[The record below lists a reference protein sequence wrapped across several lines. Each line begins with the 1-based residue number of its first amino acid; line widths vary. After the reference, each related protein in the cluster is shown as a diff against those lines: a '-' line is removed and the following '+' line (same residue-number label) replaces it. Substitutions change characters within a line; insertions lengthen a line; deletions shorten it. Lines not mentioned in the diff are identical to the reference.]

1 MRNNLDRHLSA
12 VRNLGILAHVD
23 AGKTTVTERILYAT
37 GTTHKRGEVHDGTTI
52 TDFDPQERDR
62 GITIFAAAVSCDWDG
77 HRINLIDTPGH
88 VDFADE
94 VGRSLRVLDGAVAVF
109 DAVAGVEPQSESV
122 WRQADRHGVPRIAFV
137 NKLDRVG
144 ADLDTAVASIR
155 ERLHPVPLV
164 VQLPIGTENAFTGV
178 VDLLRMRALTWNDG
192 SDTAAETVVEAVVEA
207 VVPEELREEAL
218 RRRRMLEEA
227 VAERHPA
234 ALEEFCDRE
243 TLSADTLSRALRDLT
258 RTGDGV
264 VVLCGS
270 AYRNRGI
277 EPLLD
282 AVVAY
287 LPSPLDVPPV
297 CGMRDGVD
305 GMRHADGEMHKAV
318 NDMQESV
325 DRMQDGA
332 DDVQGGVDRMQ
343 DGADDVQGGVDRM
356 QDGADDVQGGVDRMQ
371 DGADDVQGGVDRM
384 QDVVGEQRAAD
395 PAAPFAAL
403 AFKVS
408 ATPTGRLTYLRVY
421 SGTIEKGDAVW
432 ESGARRTERIGR
444 ILSVQADRHAQLER
458 AVAGDI
464 VAVVGLKS
472 ARAGST
478 LCAPGAPIVLEPPGV
493 PEPVVSVAVE
503 ALASTDADRLASALA
518 RLAEEDPSL
527 VVRTDPETGQT
538 VLSGMGELHL
548 EVAVEKV
555 RRGLGVEVNVGRPRV
570 TYRETVA
577 RGVSGLVFRH
587 VKQDGGAGQ
596 FAQVVLDVEPLG
608 AAGVGSAGGAE
619 GSGGDTE
626 IGAESGF
633 VFRSAVV
640 GGRVPQEYVRAVEAG
655 CRDALAEGPL
665 GGHPVTG
672 LRVTLTDGAT
682 HVKDSSE
689 MAFRTAGRLGLR
701 EALRGCAMVLLEP
714 VVEVT
719 VTVPQD
725 AVGGVLG
732 DLAARRGRVTDS
744 TVRGGSAVVTATV
757 PLAELFGYATRLR
770 SRTQGRG
777 TFSARPTGYAPAPA
791 SAATPGAAT
800 MK

>member
-1 MRNNLDRHLSA
+1 MISDHQKGQRAVRTNLNSLA
-12 VRNLGILAHVD
+12 VVRNLGILAHVD

-37 GTTHKRGEVHDGTTI
+37 GTTHRRGEVHDGTTI

-62 GITIFAAAVSCDWDG
+62 GITIFAAAVSCAWEG

-94 VGRSLRVLDGAVAVF
+94 VERSLRVLDGAVAVF

-137 NKLDRVG
+137 NKLDRAG

-155 ERLHPVPLV
+155 ERLHPAPLV
-164 VQLPIGTENAFTGV
+164 VQLPIGAEDGFRGV
-178 VDLLRMRALTWNDG
+178 VDLVRMRALVWGDA
-192 SDTAAETVVEAVVEA
+192 SDTAVEGP
-207 VVPEELREEAL
+207 VPQELREEAQ
-218 RRRRMLEEA
+218 RRRRLLEEA
-227 VAERHPA
+227 VAELHTG
-234 ALEEFCDRE
+234 ALEEFCMRATVSAQ
-243 TLSADTLSRALRDLT
+243 TLVAALRDLT
-258 RTGDGV
+258 RSGDGV

-270 AYRNRGI
+270 AYRNRGM

-282 AVVAY
+282 AVVSY
-287 LPSPLDVPPV
+287 LPSPLDVP
-297 CGMRDGVD
+297 
-305 GMRHADGEMHKAV
+305 A
-318 NDMQESV
+318 
-325 DRMQDGA
+325 
-332 DDVQGGVDRMQ
+332 VQGTF
-343 DGADDVQGGVDRM
+343 DGT
-356 QDGADDVQGGVDRMQ
+356 
-371 DGADDVQGGVDRM
+371 
-384 QDVVGEQRAAD
+384 EQERAAD

-403 AFKVS
+403 AFKVN
-408 ATPTGRLTYLRVY
+408 ATATGRLTYLRVY

-432 ESGARRTERIGR
+432 DAGVRRTERIGR
-444 ILSVQADRHAQLER
+444 ILRVQADRHAPVDR

-493 PEPVVSVAVE
+493 AEPVVSVAVE
-503 ALASTDADRLASALA
+503 ARRSTDADKLASALA
-518 RLAEEDPSL
+518 RLTEEDPSL

-548 EVAVEKV
+548 EVAAEKL
-555 RRGLGVEVNVGRPRV
+555 RSAHGLEVNVGRPRV
-570 TYRETVA
+570 SYRETVG

-596 FAQVVLDVEPLG
+596 FAHVVLDVEPLD
-608 AAGVGSAGGAE
+608 E
-619 GSGGDTE
+619 GFE
-626 IGAESGF
+626 
-633 VFRSAVV
+633 FRSAVV

-672 LRVTLTDGAT
+672 LRVTLSDGAT

-689 MAFRTAGRLGLR
+689 TAFRTAGRLGLR
-701 EALRGCAMVLLEP
+701 EALRACAMVLLEP

-719 VTVPQD
+719 VTVPED

-732 DLAARRGRVTDS
+732 DLAARRGRVSGS
-744 TVRGGSAVVTATV
+744 TAAGGAAVVTATV

-777 TFSARPTGYAPAPA
+777 TFTARPMGYAPAPA
-791 SAATPGAAT
+791 ATAVR
-800 MK
+800 

>member
-1 MRNNLDRHLSA
+1 MRTNLDRHLTNPLAA

-23 AGKTTVTERILYAT
+23 AGKTTVTERILFAT
-37 GTTHKRGEVHDGTTI
+37 GTTHKRGEVHEGTTV
-52 TDFDPQERDR
+52 TDFDSQERDR
-62 GITIFAAAVSCDWDG
+62 GITIFAAAVSCAWDG
-77 HRINLIDTPGH
+77 HRVNLIDTPGH

-94 VGRSLRVLDGAVAVF
+94 VERSLRVLDGAVAVF

-137 NKLDRVG
+137 NKLDRAG

-155 ERLHPVPLV
+155 ERLHPTPLV
-164 VQLPIGTENAFTGV
+164 VQLPIGAEDEFTGV
-178 VDLLRMRALTWNDG
+178 VDLLRMRALTWDDDG
-192 SDTAAETVVEAVVEA
+192 GTATEGP
-207 VVPEELREEAL
+207 VPDALAEEAG
-218 RRRRMLEEA
+218 RRRRLLEEA

-243 TLSADTLSRALRDLT
+243 TLSAGTLAAALRDLT
-258 RTGDGV
+258 HSGDGV

-270 AYRNRGI
+270 AYRNRGV

-287 LPSPLDVPPV
+287 LPSPLDVPAV
-297 CGMRDGVD
+297 CGMHDGVD
-305 GMRHADGEMHKAV
+305 ER
-318 NDMQESV
+318 
-325 DRMQDGA
+325 RP
-332 DDVQGGVDRMQ
+332 
-343 DGADDVQGGVDRM
+343 
-356 QDGADDVQGGVDRMQ
+356 
-371 DGADDVQGGVDRM
+371 
-384 QDVVGEQRAAD
+384 AD

-403 AFKVS
+403 AFKVN

-421 SGTIEKGDAVW
+421 SGTIEKGATVWDA
-432 ESGARRTERIGR
+432 GARRTERIGR
-444 ILSVQADRHAQLER
+444 ILRVQADRHAQLDR

-478 LCAPGAPIVLEPPGV
+478 LCAPGAPLVLEPPSV
-493 PEPVVSVAVE
+493 ADPVVSVAVE
-503 ALASTDADRLASALA
+503 ARRSTDAERLASALA

-527 VVRTDPETGQT
+527 VVRTDAETGQT

-548 EVAVEKV
+548 EVAVEKI
-555 RRGLGVEVNVGRPRV
+555 RRDQGLDVNVGRPRV
-570 TYRETVA
+570 SYRETVA
-577 RGVSGLVFRH
+577 GGVSGLVFRH

-596 FAQVVLDVEPLG
+596 FAHVVLDVEPLE
-608 AAGVGSAGGAE
+608 SEDGAE
-619 GSGGDTE
+619 GFE
-626 IGAESGF
+626 
-633 VFRSAVV
+633 FRSAVV

-655 CRDALAEGPL
+655 CRDALGEGPL

-689 MAFRTAGRLGLR
+689 MAFRTAGRLALR
-701 EALRGCAMVLLEP
+701 EALRGCAMLLLEP

-719 VTVPQD
+719 VTVPED
-725 AVGGVLG
+725 AVGSVLG
-732 DLAARRGRVTDS
+732 DLAARRGRVTGS
-744 TVRGGSAVVTATV
+744 ATRGGAAVVTATV

-777 TFSARPTGYAPAPA
+777 TFTARPTGYAPAPA
-791 SAATPGAAT
+791 AVPAR
-800 MK
+800 

>member
-1 MRNNLDRHLSA
+1 MRNHLDRQLHT

-37 GTTHKRGEVHDGTTI
+37 GTTHKRGEVHDGTTV

-77 HRINLIDTPGH
+77 HRVNLIDTPGH

-94 VGRSLRVLDGAVAVF
+94 VERALRVLDGAVAVF

-137 NKLDRVG
+137 NKLDRAG
-144 ADLDTAVASIR
+144 ADLDAAVESIR
-155 ERLHPVPLV
+155 TRLHPLPLA
-164 VQLPIGTENAFTGV
+164 VQLPIGVEDGFTGV
-178 VDLLRMRALTWNDG
+178 VDLLRMRALTWNDAG
-192 SDTAAETVVEAVVEA
+192 ETAVEGEVPQELAAES
-207 VVPEELREEAL
+207 L
-218 RRRRMLEEA
+218 RRRRLLEEA

-243 TLSADTLSRALRDLT
+243 TLSARTLSSALRDLT
-258 RTGDGV
+258 RTGDAL

-297 CGMRDGVD
+297 SGTRDGAAKH
-305 GMRHADGEMHKAV
+305 GTRPGGLAAAAP
-318 NDMQESV
+318 
-325 DRMQDGA
+325 DGA
-332 DDVQGGVDRMQ
+332 
-343 DGADDVQGGVDRM
+343 
-356 QDGADDVQGGVDRMQ
+356 
-371 DGADDVQGGVDRM
+371 
-384 QDVVGEQRAAD
+384 GERRPAD
-395 PAAPFAAL
+395 PGAPFAAL
-403 AFKVS
+403 AFKVA
-408 ATPTGRLTYLRVY
+408 ATATGRLTYLRVY
-421 SGTIEKGDAVW
+421 SGTIEKGDPVW
-432 ESGARRTERIGR
+432 ESGTRRTERIGR
-444 ILSVQADRHAQLER
+444 ILRVQADRHAQVDR

-464 VAVVGLKS
+464 VAVVGLRS

-478 LCAPGAPIVLEPPGV
+478 LCAPEAPVVLEPPGV
-493 PEPVVSVAVE
+493 PDPVVSVAVE
-503 ALASTDADRLASALA
+503 PRTNADADRLASALA
-518 RLAEEDPSL
+518 RLSEEDPSL
-527 VVRTDPETGQT
+527 VVRTDAETGQT

-548 EVAVEKV
+548 EVAVEKI
-555 RRGLGVEVNVGRPRV
+555 RSGLGIEVVVGRPRV

-577 RGVSGLVFRH
+577 RGVSGAVFRH

-596 FAQVVLDVEPLG
+596 FAHVVLDVEPLG
-608 AAGVGSAGGAE
+608 AAGAGEAAGTPDAA
-619 GSGGDTE
+619 GDT
-626 IGAESGF
+626 GTAF
-633 VFRSAVV
+633 AFRSAVV

-672 LRVTLTDGAT
+672 VRVTLVDGAT

-689 MAFRTAGRLGLR
+689 TAFRTAGRLGMR
-701 EALRGCAMVLLEP
+701 EALRACAMVLLEP

-719 VTVPQD
+719 VTVPED

-732 DLAARRGRVTDS
+732 DLAGRRGRITDS
-744 TVRGGSAVVTATV
+744 AVRGGSAVVTATV

-777 TFSARPTGYAPAPA
+777 AFTARPTGYAPAPA
-791 SAATPGAAT
+791 PTTAVTPAR
-800 MK
+800 

>member
-1 MRNNLDRHLSA
+1 MRTHTNTRTNPLTT

-23 AGKTTVTERILYAT
+23 AGKTTVTERILYTT
-37 GTTHKRGEVHDGTTI
+37 GTTHKRGEVHDGTTV

-62 GITIFAAAVSCDWDG
+62 GITIFAAAVSCSWHG

-94 VGRSLRVLDGAVAVF
+94 VERSLRVLDGAVAVF

-122 WRQADRHGVPRIAFV
+122 WRQADRHDVPRIAFV
-137 NKLDRVG
+137 NKMDRAG

-164 VQLPIGTENAFTGV
+164 VQLPIGTEDGFTGV
-178 VDLLRMRALTWNDG
+178 VDLPRMRALVWADG
-192 SDTAAETVVEAVVEA
+192 ADTAEERPVPDALHEEAV
-207 VVPEELREEAL
+207 
-218 RRRRMLEEA
+218 RRRRLLEEQ

-243 TLSADTLSRALRDLT
+243 ALTADTLAAALRDLT
-258 RTGDGV
+258 HTGDGV

-270 AYRNRGI
+270 AYRNRGV

-297 CGMRDGVD
+297 HGTHDGT
-305 GMRHADGEMHKAV
+305 E
-318 NDMQESV
+318 QE
-325 DRMQDGA
+325 RP
-332 DDVQGGVDRMQ
+332 
-343 DGADDVQGGVDRM
+343 
-356 QDGADDVQGGVDRMQ
+356 
-371 DGADDVQGGVDRM
+371 
-384 QDVVGEQRAAD
+384 AD
-395 PAAPFAAL
+395 PAAPMAAL
-403 AFKVS
+403 AFKVN

-421 SGTIEKGDAVW
+421 SGTIEKGATVW
-432 ESGARRTERIGR
+432 DSGTRRTERIGR
-444 ILSVQADRHAQLER
+444 ILRVRADRHDPLER

-478 LCAPGAPIVLEPPGV
+478 LCAPDAPLLLEPPGV
-493 PEPVVSVAVE
+493 AEPVVHVAVE
-503 ALASTDADRLASALA
+503 AKRSTDTDRLASALA
-518 RLAEEDPSL
+518 RLTEEDPSL
-527 VVRTDPETGQT
+527 TVRTDPETGQT

-548 EVAVEKV
+548 EVATERV
-555 RRGLGVEVNVGRPRV
+555 RREHGLEVAVGRPGV
-570 TYRETVA
+570 AYRETVGE
-577 RGVSGLVFRH
+577 GVTGFVHRH

-596 FAQVVLDVEPLG
+596 FAHVVLDVEPW
-608 AAGVGSAGGAE
+608 E
-619 GSGGDTE
+619 EDTE
-626 IGAESGF
+626 GGGGF
-633 VFRSAVV
+633 VFRSTVV

-672 LRVTLTDGAT
+672 LRVTLTDGQT
-682 HVKDSSE
+682 HVKDSSDT
-689 MAFRTAGRLGLR
+689 AFRTAGRFGLR
-701 EALRGCAMVLLEP
+701 DALRASAMVLLEP
-714 VVEVT
+714 VVDVT
-719 VTVPQD
+719 VTVPED

-732 DLAARRGRVTDS
+732 DLAARRGRVTGS
-744 TVRGGSAVVTATV
+744 ATRGGAAVVTATV

-777 TFSARPTGYAPAPA
+777 TFTARPTGYAPAPT
-791 SAATPGAAT
+791 AAAQTR
-800 MK
+800 

>member
-1 MRNNLDRHLSA
+1 MRNDLHTPDRPLAA

-37 GTTHKRGEVHDGTTI
+37 GTTHKRGEVHDGTTV

-62 GITIFAAAVSCDWDG
+62 GITIFAAAVSCAWNG
-77 HRINLIDTPGH
+77 HRVNLIDTPGH

-94 VGRSLRVLDGAVAVF
+94 VERALRVLDGAVAVF

-137 NKLDRVG
+137 NKMDRAG

-155 ERLHPVPLV
+155 DRLHPVPLV
-164 VQLPIGTENAFTGV
+164 VQLPIGAEDTFTGV
-178 VDLLRMRALTWNDG
+178 VDLVRMRALTWEEG
-192 SDTAAETVVEAVVEA
+192 AETAVEGPVVG
-207 VVPEELREEAL
+207 ELREEAL
-218 RRRRMLEEA
+218 RRRRLLEEA

-234 ALEEFCDRE
+234 ALEEFCDGE
-243 TLSADTLSRALRDLT
+243 ALSADTLTTALRDLT
-258 RTGDGV
+258 LSGDGV

-282 AVVAY
+282 AVVDC
-287 LPSPLDVPPV
+287 LPSPLDVPAV
-297 CGMRDGVD
+297 RGTRGAH
-305 GMRHADGEMHKAV
+305 GTREAADE
-318 NDMQESV
+318 
-325 DRMQDGA
+325 R
-332 DDVQGGVDRMQ
+332 RP
-343 DGADDVQGGVDRM
+343 
-356 QDGADDVQGGVDRMQ
+356 
-371 DGADDVQGGVDRM
+371 
-384 QDVVGEQRAAD
+384 AD

-408 ATPTGRLTYLRVY
+408 ATATGRLTYLRVY
-421 SGTIEKGDAVW
+421 SGTVEKGETVWDAT
-432 ESGARRTERIGR
+432 ARRTERIGR
-444 ILSVQADRHAQLER
+444 ILRVRADRHAPLDR

-464 VAVVGLKS
+464 VAVVGLKA

-478 LCAPGAPIVLEPPGV
+478 LCAPDAPIVLEPPGV
-493 PEPVVSVAVE
+493 ADPVVSVAVE
-503 ALASTDADRLASALA
+503 PRRAADAERLVSALA

-527 VVRTDPETGQT
+527 TVRTDPETGQT

-548 EVAVEKV
+548 EVAVEKIC
-555 RRGLGVEVNVGRPRV
+555 RTLGLEINVGRPRV

-596 FAQVVLDVEPLG
+596 FAHVVLDVEP
-608 AAGVGSAGGAE
+608 SE
-619 GSGGDTE
+619 ED
-626 IGAESGF
+626 GF
-633 VFRSAVV
+633 AFRSAVV

-665 GGHPVTG
+665 GGHAVTG

-689 MAFRTAGRLGLR
+689 TAFRTAGRLGLR
-701 EALRGCAMVLLEP
+701 EALRACAMTLLEP
-714 VVEVT
+714 VAEVT
-719 VTVPQD
+719 VTVPED
-725 AVGGVLG
+725 AVGTVLG
-732 DLAARRGRVTDS
+732 DLAARRGRVTGS
-744 TVRGGSAVVTATV
+744 AVRGGAAVVTATV

-777 TFSARPTGYAPAPA
+777 TFTARPTGYAPAPVTVA
-791 SAATPGAAT
+791 SAPAAVGTP
-800 MK
+800 

>member
-1 MRNNLDRHLSA
+1 MRTALNRRPTT

-37 GTTHKRGEVHDGTTI
+37 GTTHRRGEVHDGTTV

-94 VGRSLRVLDGAVAVF
+94 VERSLRVLDGAVAVF

-137 NKLDRVG
+137 NKLDRAG

-155 ERLHPVPLV
+155 ERLHAAPLV
-164 VQLPIGTENAFTGV
+164 VQVPIGAEDGFTGV
-178 VDLLRMRALTWNDG
+178 VDLVRMRALVWTDG
-192 SDTAAETVVEAVVEA
+192 AEAVVEKP
-207 VVPEELREEAL
+207 VPQELRDEAV
-218 RRRRMLEEA
+218 RRRRLLEEA
-227 VAERHPA
+227 VAELHPA
-234 ALEEFCDRE
+234 ALEEFCDQE
-243 TLSADTLSRALRDLT
+243 TLTAATLASALRDLT

-297 CGMRDGVD
+297 RGTLDGV
-305 GMRHADGEMHKAV
+305 E
-318 NDMQESV
+318 QE
-325 DRMQDGA
+325 
-332 DDVQGGVDRMQ
+332 
-343 DGADDVQGGVDRM
+343 
-356 QDGADDVQGGVDRMQ
+356 
-371 DGADDVQGGVDRM
+371 
-384 QDVVGEQRAAD
+384 RAAD
-395 PAAPFAAL
+395 PDAPLAAL

-408 ATPTGRLTYLRVY
+408 ATATGRLTYLRLY
-421 SGTIEKGDAVW
+421 SGTIEKGDTVW
-432 ESGARRTERIGR
+432 DAGARRSERIGR
-444 ILSVQADRHAQLER
+444 ILRVQADRHAQVER

-478 LCAPGAPIVLEPPGV
+478 LCAPGAPLVLEPPSV
-493 PEPVVSVAVE
+493 ADPVVTVAVE
-503 ALASTDADRLASALA
+503 AARSTDTDRLATALA

-548 EVAVEKV
+548 EVAVEKL
-555 RRGLGVEVNVGRPRV
+555 RRAHGLDVQVGRPKV
-570 TYRETVA
+570 TYRETVV
-577 RGVSGLVFRH
+577 RGTSGHVHRH

-596 FAQVVLDVEPLG
+596 FAQVVLDVEPL
-608 AAGVGSAGGAE
+608 E
-619 GSGGDTE
+619 T
-626 IGAESGF
+626 GF
-633 VFRSAVV
+633 EFRSTVV

-665 GGHPVTG
+665 DGHPVTG

-689 MAFRTAGRLGLR
+689 MAFRTAGRFALQG
-701 EALRGCAMVLLEP
+701 ALRASTMTLLEP

-719 VTVPQD
+719 VTVPED
-725 AVGGVLG
+725 AVGSVLG
-732 DLAARRGRVTDS
+732 DLAARRGRVSGSATRS
-744 TVRGGSAVVTATV
+744 GSAVVTATV

-777 TFSARPTGYAPAPA
+777 TFTARPTGYAPAPVTV
-791 SAATPGAAT
+791 SAR
-800 MK
+800 

>member
-1 MRNNLDRHLSA
+1 MRTPMNANPLAA

-37 GTTHKRGEVHDGTTI
+37 GATHRRGEVHDGTTV

-62 GITIFAAAVSCDWDG
+62 GITIFAAAVSCAWDG
-77 HRINLIDTPGH
+77 HRVNLIDTPGH

-94 VGRSLRVLDGAVAVF
+94 VERSLRVLDGAVAVF

-137 NKLDRVG
+137 NKMDRAGAELD
-144 ADLDTAVASIR
+144 AAVASIR
-155 ERLHPVPLV
+155 ERLHPAPLA
-164 VQLPIGTENAFTGV
+164 VQLPIGAEDAFTGV
-178 VDLLRMRALTWNDG
+178 VDLVRMRALTWDG
-192 SDTAAETVVEAVVEA
+192 DGGAGSEAP
-207 VVPEELREEAL
+207 VPEELRAEA
-218 RRRRMLEEA
+218 RRRRRLLEEA
-227 VAERHPA
+227 VAELHPG
-234 ALEEFCDRE
+234 ALEEFCDTGALGVG
-243 TLSADTLSRALRDLT
+243 TLVSALRDLT
-258 RTGDGV
+258 HSGDAV

-270 AYRNRGI
+270 AYRNRGV

-282 AVVAY
+282 AVLAY

-297 CGMRDGVD
+297 RGTDGD
-305 GMRHADGEMHKAV
+305 GRER
-318 NDMQESV
+318 E
-325 DRMQDGA
+325 
-332 DDVQGGVDRMQ
+332 
-343 DGADDVQGGVDRM
+343 
-356 QDGADDVQGGVDRMQ
+356 
-371 DGADDVQGGVDRM
+371 
-384 QDVVGEQRAAD
+384 RAAD
-395 PAAPFAAL
+395 PAAPLTAL
-403 AFKVS
+403 AFKVN
-408 ATPTGRLTYLRVY
+408 ATATGRLTYLRLY
-421 SGTIEKGDAVW
+421 AGTIEKGDTVW
-432 ESGARRTERIGR
+432 DATARRAERIGR
-444 ILSVQADRHAQLER
+444 ILRVRADRHAQVDR

-478 LCAPGAPIVLEPPGV
+478 LCAPGAPLVLEPPGV
-493 PEPVVSVAVE
+493 AEPVVSVAVE
-503 ALASTDADRLASALA
+503 ALRGTDTGRLASALG

-555 RRGLGVEVNVGRPRV
+555 RREHGLGVNVGRPRV
-570 TYRETVA
+570 SHRETVG
-577 RGVSGLVFRH
+577 RGVSGFVFRH

-596 FAQVVLDVEPLG
+596 FAHVVLDVEPLDTPE
-608 AAGVGSAGGAE
+608 AGFE
-619 GSGGDTE
+619 
-626 IGAESGF
+626 
-633 VFRSAVV
+633 FRSVVV

-672 LRVTLTDGAT
+672 LRVTLTDGST
-682 HVKDSSE
+682 HVKDSSDT
-689 MAFRTAGRLGLR
+689 AFRTAGRFGLR
-701 EALRGCAMVLLEP
+701 DALRACAMVLLEP

-719 VTVPQD
+719 VTVPED

-732 DLAARRGRVTDS
+732 DLAARRGRVT
-744 TVRGGSAVVTATV
+744 GSVTRAGATVVTATV

-777 TFSARPTGYAPAPA
+777 TFTTRPTGYAPAPA
-791 SAATPGAAT
+791 TASAR
-800 MK
+800 

>member
-1 MRNNLDRHLSA
+1 MRTNLNALA
-12 VRNLGILAHVD
+12 VVRNLGILAHVD

-37 GTTHKRGEVHDGTTI
+37 GTTHRRGEVHDGTTV

-62 GITIFAAAVSCDWDG
+62 GITIFAAAVSCAWDG

-94 VGRSLRVLDGAVAVF
+94 VERSLRVLDGAVAVF

-137 NKLDRVG
+137 NKLDRAG
-144 ADLDTAVASIR
+144 ADLDTAVTSIR
-155 ERLHPVPLV
+155 ERLHPAPLV
-164 VQLPIGTENAFTGV
+164 VQLPIGAEDGFRGV
-178 VDLLRMRALTWNDG
+178 VDLVRMRALVWADG
-192 SDTAAETVVEAVVEA
+192 ADTAVEGP
-207 VVPEELREEAL
+207 VPEELRAEAA
-218 RRRRMLEEA
+218 RRRRLLEEA
-227 VAERHPA
+227 VAELHA
-234 ALEEFCDRE
+234 GALEEFCLVGALSSE
-243 TLSADTLSRALRDLT
+243 TLAAALRELT
-258 RTGDGV
+258 RSGEGV

-282 AVVAY
+282 AVVSY
-287 LPSPLDVPPV
+287 LPSPLDVP
-297 CGMRDGVD
+297 
-305 GMRHADGEMHKAV
+305 A
-318 NDMQESV
+318 
-325 DRMQDGA
+325 
-332 DDVQGGVDRMQ
+332 VQGTF
-343 DGADDVQGGVDRM
+343 DGT
-356 QDGADDVQGGVDRMQ
+356 
-371 DGADDVQGGVDRM
+371 
-384 QDVVGEQRAAD
+384 EQERTAD

-403 AFKVS
+403 AFKVN
-408 ATPTGRLTYLRVY
+408 ATPTGRLTYVRVY
-421 SGTIEKGDAVW
+421 SGTIGKGDAVW
-432 ESGARRTERIGR
+432 DAGARRTERIGR
-444 ILSVQADRHAQLER
+444 ILRVQADRHTHVDR

-493 PEPVVSVAVE
+493 AEPVVSVAVE
-503 ALASTDADRLASALA
+503 ARSSTDADKLASALA

-548 EVAVEKV
+548 EVAAEKL
-555 RRGLGVEVNVGRPRV
+555 RRAHGVEVNVGRPRV
-570 TYRETVA
+570 SYRETVG

-596 FAQVVLDVEPLG
+596 FAHVVLDVEPLE
-608 AAGVGSAGGAE
+608 AGFE
-619 GSGGDTE
+619 
-626 IGAESGF
+626 
-633 VFRSAVV
+633 FRSAVV

-689 MAFRTAGRLGLR
+689 TAFRTAGRLGLR
-701 EALRGCAMVLLEP
+701 EALRACAMVLLEP

-719 VTVPQD
+719 VTVPED

-732 DLAARRGRVTDS
+732 DLAARRGRVSGSAT
-744 TVRGGSAVVTATV
+744 RGGAAVVTATV

-777 TFSARPTGYAPAPA
+777 TFTARPTGYAPAPTV
-791 SAATPGAAT
+791 TPVR
-800 MK
+800 

>member
-1 MRNNLDRHLSA
+1 MRTTHNPDPLA
-12 VRNLGILAHVD
+12 VVRNLGILAHVD
-23 AGKTTVTERILYAT
+23 AGKTTVTERILFAT
-37 GTTHKRGEVHDGTTI
+37 GTTHKRGEVHDGTTV

-62 GITIFAAAVSCDWDG
+62 GITIFAAAVSCAWDG

-94 VGRSLRVLDGAVAVF
+94 VERSLRVLDGAVAVF

-137 NKLDRVG
+137 NKLDRSG
-144 ADLDTAVASIR
+144 ADLDTAVESIR
-155 ERLHPVPLV
+155 RRLHPAPLV
-164 VQLPIGTENAFTGV
+164 VQLPIGSEDGFTGV
-178 VDLLRMRALTWNDG
+178 VDLLGMRALTWSD
-192 SDTAAETVVEAVVEA
+192 DTAVEEGP
-207 VVPEELREEAL
+207 VPDGLREEAL
-218 RRRRMLEEA
+218 RRRRLLEEA

-243 TLSADTLSRALRDLT
+243 MLSAGTLAAALRDLT
-258 RTGDGV
+258 HSGDGV

-287 LPSPLDVPPV
+287 LPSPLDVP
-297 CGMRDGVD
+297 
-305 GMRHADGEMHKAV
+305 AV
-318 NDMQESV
+318 
-325 DRMQDGA
+325 R
-332 DDVQGGVDRMQ
+332 
-343 DGADDVQGGVDRM
+343 
-356 QDGADDVQGGVDRMQ
+356 
-371 DGADDVQGGVDRM
+371 
-384 QDVVGEQRAAD
+384 GEQGEERACD
-395 PAAPFAAL
+395 PSAPFAAL
-403 AFKVS
+403 AFKVN
-408 ATPTGRLTYLRVY
+408 ATATGRLTYLRVY
-421 SGTIEKGDAVW
+421 SGTIEKGATVWDA
-432 ESGARRTERIGR
+432 GARRTERIGR
-444 ILSVQADRHAQLER
+444 ILRVQADRHARLER

-478 LCAPGAPIVLEPPGV
+478 LCAPDAPLVLEPPSV
-493 PEPVVSVAVE
+493 AEPVVSVAVE
-503 ALASTDADRLASALA
+503 AQRSLDTDRLASALA

-527 VVRTDPETGQT
+527 VVRTDAETGQT
-538 VLSGMGELHL
+538 LLSGMGELHL
-548 EVAVEKV
+548 EVVVEKV
-555 RRGLGVEVNVGRPRV
+555 RREHGLALNVGRPRV
-570 TYRETVA
+570 SYRETVG

-596 FAQVVLDVEPLG
+596 FAHVVLDVEPL
-608 AAGVGSAGGAE
+608 AE
-619 GSGGDTE
+619 GFE
-626 IGAESGF
+626 
-633 VFRSAVV
+633 FRSTVV

-682 HVKDSSE
+682 HVKDSSDT
-689 MAFRTAGRLGLR
+689 AFRTAGRFGLR
-701 EALRGCAMVLLEP
+701 EALRACAMVLLEP

-719 VTVPQD
+719 VTVPED
-725 AVGGVLG
+725 AVGAVLG
-732 DLAARRGRVTDS
+732 DLAARRGRVSGSVT
-744 TVRGGSAVVTATV
+744 RGGAAVVTATV

-777 TFSARPTGYAPAPA
+777 TFTARPTGCAPAPA
-791 SAATPGAAT
+791 VTPAR
-800 MK
+800 